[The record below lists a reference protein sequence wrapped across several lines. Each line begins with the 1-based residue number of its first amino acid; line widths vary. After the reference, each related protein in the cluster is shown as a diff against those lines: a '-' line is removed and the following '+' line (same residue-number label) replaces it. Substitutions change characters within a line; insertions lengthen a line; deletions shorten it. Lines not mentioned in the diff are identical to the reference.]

1 MREQLILI
9 YSHLHGIWRYRWV
22 ALIITCII
30 ALTGW
35 AIVYMMPNKYTSSAV
50 VHVDTSSVMKPL
62 LKGLS
67 VDSQVDEGLNIM
79 SRVLLSRKNLLDVI
93 LNTDMNAGANT
104 PEELDEL
111 VRNLGR
117 SIVLTSG
124 GKRKRGSSIYEL
136 SYEGKS
142 PELTYQIV
150 SKLLNTLI
158 ENTLNSSRT
167 DTASAQQ
174 FIDGQIAEYEAR
186 LTEAEQELAEF
197 KRTNVGFMP
206 DEKGGYYKRLQGEER
221 VLSTIRSDL
230 RLAKRKHVAM
240 LRQLEGETP
249 LLSNNSYAA
258 PKVQKLRQYREELEL
273 LLTQYKEQHPDVLAL
288 KALIAETVE
297 AIANGNTKD
306 KYVGVRKTGDSVEFN
321 PVYQE
326 LKAESNRV
334 SIEVETLNIKLT
346 EQENLVREL
355 KQAVNVLPGVEA
367 KLVKL
372 NRDYEIT
379 RERYLSFVER
389 RESARLAQAVGQSG
403 NNVKFNIIDAPRVP
417 TKPSSPYRSFLLT
430 AVFAFALLSGLAWG
444 FFKYLIQPTFVGSSQ
459 VSDKIGLP
467 VLGSV
472 GLYLTDEH
480 RRKRRLQLAGFF
492 VVLFLLVATYGTS
505 IAFRHSAGG
514 WGNTSVASSATS
526 NGSEI

>member
-1 MREQLILI
+1 MREQLVLI
-9 YSHLHGIWRYRWV
+9 YSHLHGIWQYRWV
-22 ALIITCII
+22 ALMI
-30 ALTGW
+30 ACVVALIGW
-35 AIVYMMPNKYTSSAV
+35 AVVYTMPNKYTSSAV
-50 VHVDTSSVMKPL
+50 VHVDTSSVMTPL

-67 VDSQVDEGLNIM
+67 VDSKVDEGLNIM

-93 LNTDMNAGANT
+93 LHTDMNAGANT

-111 VRNLGR
+111 VRDLGR

-124 GKRKRGSSIYEL
+124 GKRSSIYEL

-142 PELTYQIV
+142 PELVYQIV

-167 DTASAQQ
+167 DTASAQR
-174 FIDGQIAEYEAR
+174 FLDGQIEEYEIR
-186 LTEAEQELAEF
+186 LTDAEQKLAEF
-197 KRTNVGFMP
+197 KRKNLGFMP
-206 DEKGGYYKRLQGEER
+206 DEKGGYYKRLQSEER
-221 VLSTIRSDL
+221 ALSTIRSDL
-230 RLAKRKHVAM
+230 RLARRKHTAM

-249 LLSNNSYAA
+249 LLSNSSYTA
-258 PKVQKLRQYREELEL
+258 PRVQKLRQYREELEQ
-273 LLTQYKEQHPDVLAL
+273 LLTQYKEQHPDVVAL

-297 AIANGNTKD
+297 SIASGNTTE
-306 KYVGVRKTGDSVEFN
+306 KYTGASKAGDSVEFN
-321 PVYQE
+321 PVYQD
-326 LKAESNRV
+326 LKAESNRA
-334 SIEVETLNIKLT
+334 SIEVETLNIKLA
-346 EQENLVREL
+346 EQESIVKEL

-367 KLVKL
+367 KLAKL

-417 TKPSSPYRSFLLT
+417 TKPSGPYRSLLLT
-430 AVFAFALLSGLAWG
+430 AVFASALLSGLAWG
-444 FFKYLIQPTFVGSSQ
+444 FFKYLIQPTFIGSNQ
-459 VSDKIGLP
+459 VSEKIGLP

-480 RRKRRLQLAGFF
+480 KRIRKLQLVGFLT
-492 VVLFLLVATYGTS
+492 VLFLLVATYGAL
-505 IAFRHSAGG
+505 IAFRDSGG
-514 WGNTSVASSATS
+514 ERDDVSVAL
-526 NGSEI
+526 NVSEAKSLEI